1 MVVKSNINSF
11 FLSIYHK
18 EITKVLL
25 FSLFIPLIYLEKQGK
40 GGLHCWSASRN
51 ILERQRNEKK
61 FEGRNGVD
69 CCRVE
74 FSARKPNAER
84 DGNGE
89 QES

>member
-1 MVVKSNINSF
+1 MGRG
-11 FLSIYHK
+11 
-18 EITKVLL
+18 
-25 FSLFIPLIYLEKQGK
+25 LER
-40 GGLHCWSASRN
+40 WSASRN

-61 FEGRNGVD
+61 FEGRSGVD

-74 FSARKPNAER
+74 FSARKLNAER

>member
-1 MVVKSNINSF
+1 MSRQISF
-11 FLSIYHK
+11 FLSIYYK
-18 EITKVLL
+18 EITQVLL
-25 FSLFIPLIYLEKQGK
+25 FLLFIPLIYLEKQGRG

-61 FEGRNGVD
+61 FEERSGVD

-74 FSARKPNAER
+74 FSARKLNAER